1 MAEKK
6 YKVADDTALVVKG
19 VVLKP
24 GEAIPDGALDS
35 DTIKTLTAAKKIVE
49 DKDAAEKAADEKAK
63 KKAEEEAKKAE
74 AEAKKKAEE
83 EAARAAAQGG
93 GQQQ

>member
-6 YKVADDTALVVKG
+6 YKVADNTALVVKG

-35 DTIKTLTAAKKIVE
+35 DTIKTLTAAKKIAE

-63 KKAEEEAKKAE
+63 KKAEEEA
-74 AEAKKKAEE
+74 
-83 EAARAAAQGG
+83 ARAAAQGG